1 MSSTPGLALAAL
13 ARLRFPTLFLIFAG
27 LFLLDL
33 FVPDFVP
40 FIDELLLGI
49 VTLLLA
55 MLKRR
60 GDPITRRPERV
71 SHNPGAE

>member
-1 MSSTPGLALAAL
+1 MALAAL

-60 GDPITRRPERV
+60 GEPDYEQACARFAQPRGRV
-71 SHNPGAE
+71 R